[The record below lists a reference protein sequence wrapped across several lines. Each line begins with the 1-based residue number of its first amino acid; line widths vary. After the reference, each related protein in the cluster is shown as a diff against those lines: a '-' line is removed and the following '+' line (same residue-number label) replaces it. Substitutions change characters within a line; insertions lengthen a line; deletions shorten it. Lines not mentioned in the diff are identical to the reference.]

1 MTAMTDTSAI
11 TGAVSE
17 ERIDESVRRIFET
30 KAKLGLL
37 DTALAE
43 KGLS

>member
-11 TGAVSE
+11 TGANPKGG
-17 ERIDESVRRIFET
+17 VRRIFET